1 MKRLTLT
8 GSTTVITGAASGMG
22 AAIARL
28 LARRRVHLAL
38 IDHNAEGS
46 RPSPPNSGVP
56 PSPRTSSICAT
67 TTPSSPRPTRS
78 PQRIRA

>member
-22 AAIARL
+22 ADIARL

-38 IDHNAEGS
+38 IDHLS
-46 RPSPPNSGVP
+46 L
-56 PSPRTSSICAT
+56 IH
-67 TTPSSPRPTRS
+67 
-78 PQRIRA
+78 I